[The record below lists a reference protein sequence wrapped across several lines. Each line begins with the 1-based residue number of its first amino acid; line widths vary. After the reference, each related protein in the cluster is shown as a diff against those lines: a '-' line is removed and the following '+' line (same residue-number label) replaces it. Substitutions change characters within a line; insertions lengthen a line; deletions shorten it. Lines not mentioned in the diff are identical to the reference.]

1 MPTQKAKN
9 KKGNVGAYKTIKQ
22 QKSAIPNIGQ
32 KKISRYSEIKHKQAT
47 TSARRD
53 FFKSLINNRY

>member
-32 KKISRYSEIKHKQAT
+32 KKKKNKQA
-47 TSARRD
+47 
-53 FFKSLINNRY
+53 L